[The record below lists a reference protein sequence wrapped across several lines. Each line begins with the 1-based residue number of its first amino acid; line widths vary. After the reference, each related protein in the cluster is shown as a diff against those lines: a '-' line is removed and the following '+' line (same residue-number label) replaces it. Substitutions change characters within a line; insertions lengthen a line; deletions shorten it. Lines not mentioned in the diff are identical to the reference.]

1 MKLFSLMFGLA
12 VFAISGLQGIGQL
25 GAGEPAGLDEPDPA
39 TFTVCFYVDCDDGS
53 GRKVAK
59 GVGATP
65 DIAQAKAELSAQ
77 TLCPGGYT
85 VVLNEPVPGI
95 VCKLAVPVEPDAVA
109 TEAMPPVDAQGL
121 PHTQERAA
129 AAPGQ
134 WIVIAT
140 LYYCDCKQPQT
151 VGLPVGGTTYCEAVA
166 HGREALCE
174 IAKISGRRTRCR
186 CYKILESP

>member
-12 VFAISGLQGIGQL
+12 VFAISGLHGMGQL
-25 GAGEPAGLDEPDPA
+25 DAGEPTRLDEPDPA
-39 TFTVCFYVDCDDGS
+39 TSTVCFYIDCNDGS

-65 DIAQAKAELSAQ
+65 ELAQIDAVQSAQA
-77 TLCPGGYT
+77 LCPGGYT

-95 VCKLAVPVEPDAVA
+95 VCKWAVPVEPDAVS
-109 TEAMPPVDAQGL
+109 TEAMSPVDAQGL

-129 AAPGQ
+129 AARGQ
-134 WIVIAT
+134 WIVMAT
-140 LYYCDCKQPQT
+140 LYYCDGAQPTT

-174 IAKISGRRTRCR
+174 IQKISRRRTRCR

>member
-1 MKLFSLMFGLA
+1 MKLFSLIFGLA
-12 VFAISGLQGIGQL
+12 VFAISGLHGMGQL
-25 GAGEPAGLDEPDPA
+25 DAGEHTRLDEPDPA
-39 TFTVCFYVDCDDGS
+39 TSTVCFYIDCNDGS

-65 DIAQAKAELSAQ
+65 ELAQIDAVQSAQA
-77 TLCPGGYT
+77 LCPGGYT

-95 VCKLAVPVEPDAVA
+95 VCKWAVPVEPDAVS
-109 TEAMPPVDAQGL
+109 TEAMSPVDAQGL

-129 AAPGQ
+129 AARGQ
-134 WIVIAT
+134 WIVMAT
-140 LYYCDCKQPQT
+140 LYYCDGAQPTT

-166 HGREALCE
+166 HGREALSE
-174 IAKISGRRTRCR
+174 IQKISGRRTRCR

>member
-12 VFAISGLQGIGQL
+12 VFAISGLPGIGQL
-25 GAGEPAGLDEPDPA
+25 DAGEPASVDEPDPA
-39 TFTVCFYVDCDDGS
+39 TFTVCFYVDCKDGS

-65 DIAQAKAELSAQ
+65 EIAQAKAELSAQ
-77 TLCPGGYT
+77 ALCPGGYT

-95 VCKLAVPVEPDAVA
+95 VCKWAVPVEPVPVPIEVQSPANA
-109 TEAMPPVDAQGL
+109 EAL

-129 AAPGQ
+129 AAPAQ
-134 WIVIAT
+134 WIVMAT
-140 LYYCDCKQPQT
+140 LYYCDCAQPQT

-166 HGREALCE
+166 HGREALVE
-174 IAKISGRRTRCR
+174 IEKISGRRTRCR
-186 CYKILESP
+186 CYKTLDSP